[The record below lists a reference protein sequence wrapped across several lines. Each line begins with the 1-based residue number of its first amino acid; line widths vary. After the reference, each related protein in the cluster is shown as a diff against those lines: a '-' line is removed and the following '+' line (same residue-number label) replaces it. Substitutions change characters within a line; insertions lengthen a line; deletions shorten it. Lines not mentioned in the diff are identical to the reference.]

1 MKLVDRLL
9 TIVVTVT
16 LTSAVWILIGSF
28 YIEDFGTGDTR
39 AADAD
44 RAAEASPS
52 PAGQPVA
59 GATEAEPRETVAIEP
74 LDRSE
79 RASLIIPVLGVSA
92 NQLSDTFSDDRGGG
106 TRLHEALDIMAP
118 RGAPVVAAA
127 PGTIGR
133 LFQSDAGGNTIYV
146 RSEDGRTIHYYA
158 HLDAYAPGLEEGQ
171 RVSRGQR
178 LGTVGSSGNAS
189 AEAPHLHFAIM
200 RTTPDAEWWEPA
212 TAVNPYPLLTGN

>member
-1 MKLVDRLL
+1 MKLWDRLL

-28 YIEDFGTGDTR
+28 YIDDFGAEDTKAGD
-39 AADAD
+39 
-44 RAAEASPS
+44 AEVSASPTVE
-52 PAGQPVA
+52 PVT
-59 GATEAEPRETVAIEP
+59 GAAQAEPRETVAIEP
-74 LDRSE
+74 LDPSE
-79 RASLIIPVLGVSA
+79 RASLVIPVLGVSA
-92 NQLSDTFSDDRGGG
+92 DQLSDTFSDDRGGG

-118 RGAPVVAAA
+118 RGTPVVAAA

-146 RSEDGRTIHYYA
+146 RSEDRRTIHYYA

-171 RVSRGQR
+171 EVRRGQR
-178 LGTVGSSGNAS
+178 LGTVGSSGNANP
-189 AEAPHLHFAIM
+189 EAPHLHFAIL

-212 TAVNPYPLLTGN
+212 TAINPYPLLAGR